1 VQVAL
6 LHAFPLDARMWE
18 PQLEALAHHEVVA
31 PRLYGR
37 GSTMDEWA
45 TSLLSELDDELVAVG
60 NSVGGYLALALA
72 RAAPER
78 VRALALVGA
87 RADADTPER
96 REAREALIALVERE
110 GPEAVWREMRP
121 QLFSPGAPAE
131 VVERARRVALDQDP
145 EDLAQAIAVMRDRPD
160 SSELVRRFRGP
171 LLVAVGEHDKFF
183 PPEQARALGESA
195 PAGRFEVFRG
205 LGHLPG
211 LEGPER
217 FNAVLEDFLSAV

>member
-1 VQVAL
+1 
-6 LHAFPLDARMWE
+6 MWE

-31 PRLYGR
+31 PALYGR

-45 TSLLSELDDELVAVG
+45 TSLLAELGDELVAVG
-60 NSVGGYLALALA
+60 NSLGGYLALALA

-96 REAREALIALVERE
+96 REARNAMIGLAERE
-110 GPEAVWREMRP
+110 GPEAVWGEMRP
-121 QLFSPGAPAE
+121 QLFSPSAPVE
-131 VVERARRVALDQDP
+131 VVDRARAIALEQDP
-145 EDLAQAIAVMRDRPD
+145 GHLVEAIAVMRDRPD
-160 SSELVRRFRGP
+160 STDLVRRFEGP
-171 LLVAVGEHDKFF
+171 LLVAVGEHDRFF
-183 PPEQARALGESA
+183 PPDQAQALAESA
-195 PAGRFEVFRG
+195 PAGRFEAFPG

-217 FNAVLEDFLSAV
+217 FNAALREFLSAV